1 MAFQGLFT
9 GGVKIRN
16 LNGYLI
22 AVNGEVFAT
31 SNTGGTTYAF
41 FYRAKITITSGDPG
55 SGHIIWNNATQT
67 SATQINVSH
76 LTDAPVEDIDIYLTA
91 IVPGNR
97 LIIQDRDN
105 SERFQIW
112 TVSGA
117 PTEIGSVYWT
127 IPVTLVQS
135 QGAAF
140 TNNHDLLFAIVSGGS
155 GGGGTTT
162 NAITFNNGG
171 AGAASGTSFN
181 GGTAVTISYNTI
193 GAQAA
198 NANLTSLAG
207 LSFGTTAF
215 VKMTGANTFTL
226 DTNTYL
232 TANQTITL
240 SGNVTGS
247 GTTSI
252 TTTIANNVVTN
263 AMLAQIATA
272 RIRGRVTAGTG
283 NVEDLTGTQATT
295 LLDTFTSALKG
306 LAPASGGGTTNF
318 LRADGTWAA
327 PPGGGGGTTTNSI
340 TFNNGGSGAAS
351 GTSFNGS
358 SAVTISHNTI
368 GAQPLANNLTSL
380 AGLTYASGTPFVKMS
395 AAGTFSL
402 DTNTYLTGNQTIT
415 LSGDVSGSGA
425 TSIST
430 TIGNNAVTLA
440 KFQQIS
446 TSSFLGRVTAGTG
459 NVEVLT
465 GTQATTL
472 IDVFTTSLKGLAP
485 ASGGGTTN
493 FLRADG
499 TWAAPPGGGGG
510 GTTTFAV
517 TFNNSGTGA
526 ASGTT
531 FDGSVARTISYNTL
545 GANKVITSGTAAPTG
560 GVDGDIYL
568 QYDVSLLTGSGSTN
582 YIPKFTSSSAIGN
595 SQIFDNGTNVGI
607 GTTTPAYTFHAV
619 SSSVSIGAFRNSGT
633 ADGQL
638 LVGNTV
644 SDLALRILASGD
656 ALIFSDNSR
665 YLAFGT
671 NGGTERMRITS
682 GGNVGIGYTAPAAK
696 LAVNGTALINTNTDN
711 GVDKLQVNGS
721 AIASTLKVNTS
732 GQTVTISSYYNGGTG
747 KNIWIGGGGL
757 SSTSGDENTAL
768 GVDAML
774 NNTSGYYN
782 TAIGF
787 SALKTNTS
795 GYANDAFGH
804 ATLASNTTGYRNVS
818 FGASSLNANTTGYEN
833 MAIGH
838 LALVKN
844 TTGYRNVSIGAI
856 SMFENTTGYSNI
868 AFGYDAGRRISGGGA
883 NQTSN
888 TSIYIGEDTR
898 SSANGN
904 TNEMVF
910 GHTAIGQGS
919 NTVTLGNSS
928 ITKTFLRGNTMV
940 NTTTDNGVDELQVNG
955 SIQGTGFNQAYTA
968 RTTTYTAANTD
979 YFIDCTSGSFTVNL
993 FTAVGNT
1000 GRILIIKNSGTGTIT
1015 VDPDGSQT
1023 IDGATTQTLSTQW
1036 SRVHIISDGANW
1048 KIISN

>member
-425 TSIST
+425 TLIST

-568 QYDVSLLTGSGSTN
+568 QYDVSLLTGSGTAN
-582 YIPKFTSSSAIGN
+582 QIAYFSSSTAVVGSNDYQWDNTNKILTVNGLFRGTVTANRQTASYTLVLGDNGKLIEMNVGSANNLTVPLNSSVAFPIGTQIDCIQYGAGQTTIVATSGVTINSQSGYLKIGVRYSAVTLIKIGTNEWYCIGN
-595 SQIFDNGTNVGI
+595 
-607 GTTTPAYTFHAV
+607 
-619 SSSVSIGAFRNSGT
+619 
-633 ADGQL
+633 
-638 LVGNTV
+638 LV
-644 SDLALRILASGD
+644 A
-656 ALIFSDNSR
+656 
-665 YLAFGT
+665 
-671 NGGTERMRITS
+671 
-682 GGNVGIGYTAPAAK
+682 
-696 LAVNGTALINTNTDN
+696 
-711 GVDKLQVNGS
+711 
-721 AIASTLKVNTS
+721 
-732 GQTVTISSYYNGGTG
+732 
-747 KNIWIGGGGL
+747 
-757 SSTSGDENTAL
+757 
-768 GVDAML
+768 
-774 NNTSGYYN
+774 
-782 TAIGF
+782 
-787 SALKTNTS
+787 
-795 GYANDAFGH
+795 
-804 ATLASNTTGYRNVS
+804 
-818 FGASSLNANTTGYEN
+818 
-833 MAIGH
+833 
-838 LALVKN
+838 
-844 TTGYRNVSIGAI
+844 
-856 SMFENTTGYSNI
+856 
-868 AFGYDAGRRISGGGA
+868 
-883 NQTSN
+883 
-888 TSIYIGEDTR
+888 
-898 SSANGN
+898 
-904 TNEMVF
+904 
-910 GHTAIGQGS
+910 
-919 NTVTLGNSS
+919 
-928 ITKTFLRGNTMV
+928 
-940 NTTTDNGVDELQVNG
+940 
-955 SIQGTGFNQAYTA
+955 
-968 RTTTYTAANTD
+968 
-979 YFIDCTSGSFTVNL
+979 
-993 FTAVGNT
+993 
-1000 GRILIIKNSGTGTIT
+1000 
-1015 VDPDGSQT
+1015 
-1023 IDGATTQTLSTQW
+1023 
-1036 SRVHIISDGANW
+1036 
-1048 KIISN
+1048 